1 MILLEG
7 TRAEARAFAMMDLSS
22 LRIPSCLSDVSSVP
36 RLSLLDWLAPGLAR
50 SELTEC
56 PLLRRYLGVSRHAA
70 DAVAWQ
76 KLAHTV
82 QNCARGF
89 LPLTDL
95 NRDGTHAAASAPRE
109 GWHLEFLHL
118 RSTSALV
125 SEAAYCFG

>member
-1 MILLEG
+1 MPLGRELSTLVNTWIGAKRVDGISAIALL
-7 TRAEARAFAMMDLSS
+7 S
-22 LRIPSCLSDVSSVP
+22 
-36 RLSLLDWLAPGLAR
+36 
-50 SELTEC
+50 
-56 PLLRRYLGVSRHAA
+56 GVSRHAA
-70 DAVAWQ
+70 DAVASQ
-76 KLAHTV
+76 KLAHAV
-82 QNCARGF
+82 QNCTRGF